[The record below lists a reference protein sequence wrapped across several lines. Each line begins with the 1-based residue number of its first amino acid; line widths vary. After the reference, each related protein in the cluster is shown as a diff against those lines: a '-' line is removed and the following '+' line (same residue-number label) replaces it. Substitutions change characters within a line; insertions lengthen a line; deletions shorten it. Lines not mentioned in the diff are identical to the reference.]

1 MLNSVSRVRSAVGRV
16 DSPLGATSL
25 RPRHWPATILTGGP
39 SPPGSR
45 LEQGTEPVKVT
56 LADFRHLAAR
66 QVAPV
71 VEHGLEGLDALL
83 AQGSAAES
91 EAVDYYR
98 FTSDLKRTLDE
109 TQRQQLI
116 GILWDIVY
124 ADGSRSEM
132 EDHAIWRVADL
143 LGVSGRERIVQRQ
156 EAAERAGLGAIDD
169 AK

>member
-1 MLNSVSRVRSAVGRV
+1 MFDRLQALFQSMVQDRPKSVFAPDDPRIAVAGLCLQVMEADGIVR
-16 DSPLGATSL
+16 DSEREKLREILKTQYDLDDATL
-25 RPRHWPATILTGGP
+25 DQLIA
-39 SPPGSR
+39 
-45 LEQGTEPVKVT
+45 
-56 LADFRHLAAR
+56 
-66 QVAPV
+66 
-71 VEHGLEGLDALL
+71 EG
-83 AQGSAAES
+83 QKAEI

-98 FTSDLKRTLDE
+98 FTTELKRQLDE
-109 TQRQQLI
+109 VQRQQLI